1 MSGKIISTNILATI
15 VTHKLKEVAVRKNEI
30 SISQLEAMPLFSKQ
44 ALSLK
49 ANLLKQDSTGI
60 IAEFKRKSPSK
71 GIINDKAS
79 VKEVTA
85 AYYAHGAA
93 GISVLTDTEF
103 FGGSLDDLS
112 IAIQNEM
119 PVLRKEFIIDE
130 FQITEAKAYGASVI
144 LLIASCLTPATTHLL
159 AVKAKALGME
169 VLLELHDASELEY
182 ICDEVDLVGINNRSL
197 KSFEV
202 NIEHS
207 LQLKNKLPKGK
218 LSIAESGIYDLATYQ
233 LLKKEGFDGFLMG
246 EYFMKQDSPA
256 EAFEAF
262 AIAVK
267 SMSNA
272 G

>member
-1 MSGKIISTNILATI
+1 MRSQINGTNILATI
-15 VTHKLKEVAVRKNEI
+15 VTHKLKEVAARKNEI
-30 SISQLEAMPLFSKQ
+30 SISELEAMPLFAKQ
-44 ALSLK
+44 CLSLK
-49 ANLLKQDSTGI
+49 ANLQKQNTTGI
-60 IAEFKRKSPSK
+60 IAEFKRMSPSK

-85 AYYAHGAA
+85 AYHNFGAA

-112 IAIQNEM
+112 MAIQNDI

-144 LLIASCLTPATTHLL
+144 LLIASCLTPATTKLL
-159 AVKAKALGME
+159 AMKAKALGLE
-169 VLLELHDASELEY
+169 VLLELHDETELEH

-202 NIEHS
+202 NINHS
-207 LQLKNKLPKGK
+207 LELKNKLPKGK
-218 LSIAESGIYDLATYQ
+218 LSIAESGIYSVETYQ

-246 EYFMKQDSPA
+246 EYFMKEENPA
-256 EAFEAF
+256 QAFELF
-262 AIAVK
+262 TKAIK
-267 SMSNA
+267 TN
-272 G
+272 

>member
-1 MSGKIISTNILATI
+1 MSSKITGTNILATI
-15 VTHKLKEVAVRKNEI
+15 VAQKWKEVAARKNEI
-30 SISQLEAMPLFSKQ
+30 SITQLEAMPLFAKQ
-44 ALSLK
+44 GLSLK
-49 ANLLKQDSTGI
+49 ANLEKQHTTGI
-60 IAEFKRKSPSK
+60 IAEFKRMSPSK

-85 AYYAHGAA
+85 AYHKFGAA

-112 IAIQNEM
+112 MAIQNDI

-144 LLIASCLTPATTHLL
+144 LLIASCLTPATTKLL
-159 AVKAKALGME
+159 AMKAKALGLE
-169 VLLELHDASELEY
+169 VLLELHDETELEH

-202 NIEHS
+202 NINHS
-207 LQLKNKLPKGK
+207 LELKNKLPKGK
-218 LSIAESGIYDLATYQ
+218 LSIAESGIYSVETYQ

-246 EYFMKQDSPA
+246 EYFMKEENPA
-256 EAFEAF
+256 QAFELF
-262 AIAVK
+262 TKAIK
-267 SMSNA
+267 TN
-272 G
+272 

>member
-1 MSGKIISTNILATI
+1 MSSKITGTNILANI
-15 VTHKLKEVAVRKNEI
+15 VAQKWKEVAARKNEI
-30 SISQLEAMPLFSKQ
+30 SISQLEVMPLFSKQ

-49 ANLLKQDSTGI
+49 ANLQKQHTTGI

-85 AYYAHGAA
+85 AYHSFGAA

-112 IAIQNEM
+112 MAIQNDI

-144 LLIASCLTPATTHLL
+144 LLIASCLTPATTKLL
-159 AVKAKALGME
+159 AMKAKTLGME
-169 VLLELHDASELEY
+169 VLLELHDETELEY

-202 NIEHS
+202 NINHS
-207 LQLKNKLPKGK
+207 LELKNKLPKEK
-218 LSIAESGIYDLATYQ
+218 LSIAESGIYSVETYQ

-246 EYFMKQDSPA
+246 EYFMKEENPA
-256 EAFEAF
+256 LAFELF
-262 AIAVK
+262 TKAIK
-267 SMSNA
+267 TN
-272 G
+272 

>member
-1 MSGKIISTNILATI
+1 MSSKITDTNILATI
-15 VTHKLKEVAVRKNEI
+15 ITHKLKEVAARKNEI
-30 SISQLEAMPLFSKQ
+30 SISQLKAMPLFTKQ

-49 ANLLKQDSTGI
+49 ANLQKQNTTGI

-79 VKEVTA
+79 IKEVTA
-85 AYYAHGAA
+85 AYHKFGAA

-103 FGGSLDDLS
+103 FGGSLEDLS
-112 IAIQNEM
+112 IAIQNEI

-130 FQITEAKAYGASVI
+130 FQIIEAKAYGASVI
-144 LLIASCLTPATTHLL
+144 LLIASCLTPATTQLL
-159 AVKAKALGME
+159 AVKAKALGLE
-169 VLLELHDASELEY
+169 VLLELHDETELDH

-207 LQLKNKLPKGK
+207 LELKNKLPKGK
-218 LSIAESGIYDLATYQ
+218 LSIAESGIYSVETYH

-246 EYFMKQDSPA
+246 EYFMKEENPA
-256 EAFEAF
+256 QAFELF
-262 AIAVK
+262 TKAINI
-267 SMSNA
+267 S
-272 G
+272 